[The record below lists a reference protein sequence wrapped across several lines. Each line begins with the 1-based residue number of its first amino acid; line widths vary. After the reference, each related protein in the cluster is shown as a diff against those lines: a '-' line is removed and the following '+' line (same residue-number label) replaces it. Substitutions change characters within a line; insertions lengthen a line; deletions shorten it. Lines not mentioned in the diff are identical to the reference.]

1 LQPQSRVV
9 TASNEVLSALSEH
22 GAFSIP
28 ARSGYGRDARRQ
40 FSAKLVASWPS
51 PTISPSTALS

>member
-9 TASNEVLSALSEH
+9 TAPDEVLSLKHKH

-40 FSAKLVASWPS
+40 LFAKLVASQPS
-51 PTISPSTALS
+51 PTTSPSAGPS